1 MKLQKRTT
9 FITEGSSGVGL
20 SWRNGFL
27 RRRNAVII
35 TGRSQEKLER
45 AKLALPAVHILKS
58 DVGDATAI
66 LESPGALVKE
76 EGARWHGRCPLDRSV
91 SSVELCVRYLVRS
104 LTLPGLDGPRRSG
117 WDRHLVRR
125 RA

>member
-9 FITEGSSGVGL
+9 LITEGSSGVSFEL
-20 SWRNGFL
+20 AKRL
-27 RRRNAVII
+27 LERRNAVII

-45 AKLALPAVHILKS
+45 ATLALPAVHILKS

-104 LTLPGLDGPRRSG
+104 LTLHGLDGP
-117 WDRHLVRR
+117 
-125 RA
+125 APK